1 MCVDGLCS
9 IITYGM
15 WVGSFTCAIPS
26 FDLETFCRLMSKEHR
41 AATWAHIVPPIAVM
55 LANSPV
61 PLKYDLS
68 CLKVIVISAAPTK
81 KELARKLQTRFP
93 GVRILQGYG
102 LTEGG
107 PSIMHQ
113 NEWDGGEEAENVG
126 CAGRLLSGTEVRLV
140 DPDTLKDVGEGQ
152 EGELWICGPQVMIE
166 YVRNKEATERT
177 LVWEGGRK
185 WLRTGDILRVDKK
198 GDWYVTDRLKEM
210 IKYKGFQVA
219 PSELEDLLLKH
230 EDVVD
235 AAVCSVYDDGE
246 ATELPVAYVSLSEA
260 KLEEVKQ
267 GKAEKQNVLNGVRSW
282 VDGQVAGY
290 KKLRGGVHHLQELP
304 KTPSGK
310 ILRRELPAKKKEG
323 RTGKL

>member
-1 MCVDGLCS
+1 
-9 IITYGM
+9 M
-15 WVGSFTCAIPS
+15 WLGNFTCAMPS
-26 FDLETFCRLMSKEHR
+26 FDLEAFCKLMSKDR
-41 AATWAHIVPPIAVM
+41 YDATWAHIVPPIAVL

-61 PLKYDLS
+61 SLKYDLS
-68 CLKVIVISAAPTK
+68 SLRVIVISAAPTK

-113 NEWDGGEEAENVG
+113 NEWDGGPDAENIG
-126 CAGRLLSGTEVRLV
+126 CCGRLLSGTEARLV
-140 DPDTLKDVGEGQ
+140 DSDTLKDVGEGE
-152 EGELWICGPQVMIE
+152 EGELWVCGPQTMIE
-166 YVRNKEATERT
+166 YVRNEEATERT
-177 LVWEGGRK
+177 LVWEGGNK
-185 WLRTGDILRVDKK
+185 WLRTGDILRVDGR
-198 GDWYVTDRLKEM
+198 GDWFVTDRLKEM

-230 EDVVD
+230 EVVVD

-260 KLEEVKQ
+260 KLNDINGGEEMRR
-267 GKAEKQNVLNGVRSW
+267 VLDEVRSW

-290 KKLRGGVHHLQELP
+290 KKLRGGLHHLQELP

-310 ILRRELPAKKKEG
+310 ILRRELPVKKREG
-323 RTGKL
+323 RIGKL

>member
-1 MCVDGLCS
+1 
-9 IITYGM
+9 M
-15 WVGSFTCAIPS
+15 WLGSFTCAIPS
-26 FDLETFCRLMSKEHR
+26 FDLETFCKLMSENES
-41 AATWAHIVPPIAVM
+41 TWAHIVPPIAVL

-61 PLKYDLS
+61 PLKYNLS
-68 CLKVIVISAAPTK
+68 SLNVIVISAAPTK

-113 NEWDGGEEAENVG
+113 NDWDGGPNAENIG
-126 CAGRLLSGTEVRLV
+126 CCGRLLSGTEVRLV
-140 DPDTLKDVGEGQ
+140 DPDTLKDVGVGE
-152 EGELWICGPQVMIE
+152 EGELWVCGPQTMIE
-166 YVRNKEATERT
+166 YVRNDEATERT
-177 LVWEGGRK
+177 LVREDGKK
-185 WLRTGDILRVDKK
+185 WLRTGDILRVDRR

-235 AAVCSVYDDGE
+235 AAVCSVYDDAE

-260 KLEEVKQ
+260 ILKDISEGSKDLRR
-267 GKAEKQNVLNGVRSW
+267 VLDGVRSW

-310 ILRRELPAKKKEG
+310 ILRRELPVKKREG